1 MRTSIVRALRAR
13 QIDLITALDANLTG
27 RPDAE
32 HLAYT
37 STEGRVLFSFNRS
50 DFARLHGE
58 YLQAGREHA
67 GIIISDQ
74 LGTSIVIRRLLKLLH
89 TQSAEDMRNWLEY
102 LSNWR

>member
-1 MRTSIVRALRAR
+1 MRTSMVRALRAR
-13 QIDLITALDANLTG
+13 QIDVITALDANLIG
-27 RPDAE
+27 RPDSD

-37 STEGRVLFSFNRS
+37 SAESRVLFSFNRG
-50 DFARLHGE
+50 DFAQLHNE
-58 YLQAGREHA
+58 YLQAGREHT

-89 TQSAEDMRNWLEY
+89 AQSAEDMHNWLEY